1 MIKPVNPK
9 LLSVVAISIS
19 LLTELFVVLEFFVF
33 SSPGP
38 NIVPAILIF
47 SFYGVLFLLIYF
59 FDRYPLIMNL
69 IFGSSLSLIVIALW
83 VYPAH
88 QTNFLVLIYPIAA
101 FSTIYLS
108 LWNGVIWV
116 TGLYVFSQVI
126 IAVQF
131 GFQEFVS
138 NLAAIGAFA
147 SYAFIGALI
156 RRSNQAYYSI
166 ENLYDDLQQAH
177 DQLKEYSQSVREL
190 AVSEERN
197 RLAREMHD
205 SLGHSLTVAIVQ
217 LEGAERLIPTDP
229 QRAAGI
235 IANMRQQL
243 KDSLGELRKTLSQLR
258 EPQEDETPPVGN
270 LPLALADLESTFSEA
285 TGLTIH
291 LDLPD
296 NLPAL
301 TTEQR
306 LAFYRVAQEGL
317 TNVQR
322 HANAT
327 QAWVKI
333 SLRDH
338 QIAMTVSDDGSGLPD
353 DRPDGRF
360 GLRGLAE
367 RARVLKGTFDM
378 INRPDGGAEI
388 EFTMPLQ
395 PRNGVDHS

>member
-1 MIKPVNPK
+1 MI
-9 LLSVVAISIS
+9 
-19 LLTELFVVLEFFVF
+19 LEFFIF
-33 SSPGP
+33 SPTGP

-47 SFYGVLFLLIYF
+47 SFYAALFLMIYF
-59 FDRYPLIMNL
+59 FDRYPLVINM
-69 IFGSSLSLIVIALW
+69 IFGASLALVVIALW
-83 VYPAH
+83 LYPTQ

-108 LWNGVIWV
+108 LLNGVIWV
-116 TGLYVFSQVI
+116 TGLYVFAQVF
-126 IAVQF
+126 IAIQF
-131 GFQEFVS
+131 GFDEFVS
-138 NLAAIGAFA
+138 NLAAVGAFA

-205 SLGHSLTVAIVQ
+205 SLGHSLTVAVVQ
-217 LEGAERLIPTDP
+217 LEGAERLIPDDP

-243 KDSLGELRKTLSQLR
+243 KDSLGELRKTLSRLR

-270 LPLALADLESTFSEA
+270 LPLALAELESTFSEA
-285 TGLTIH
+285 TGLAIH

-301 TTEQR
+301 TVEQR

-333 SLRDH
+333 SLRDEM
-338 QIAMTVSDDGSGLPD
+338 IAMTVSDDGSGLPE

-360 GLRGLAE
+360 GLQGLAE
-367 RARVLKGTFDM
+367 RSRALKGTFDM
-378 INRPDGGAEI
+378 NNLPDGGAEI
-388 EFTMPLQ
+388 VFTLPLGPQ
-395 PRNGVDHS
+395 NGVYHS